1 MKPYKLL
8 VAVGHHTIDLT
19 ARLVRGVLHHVLDR
33 VYGPPHLALAA
44 GPGVFGARSTKLRS
58 AGRSGGTALRPA
70 SDGAGTPDSSSI
82 SDLSIPAVKVPCASD
97 RICTAQLVGPHGIV
111 FGVMWLYLYPR
122 LGIARRVMKVTDPA
136 LAKALHRDRF
146 VFKEVAIDANG
157 GSRGML
163 DQLHT
168 ECLAVLNRRKSRQRA
183 QAPVT
188 PGQGK
193 QSHAI
198 RNGGPPQLRLAAAV
212 PTGVSAALER
222 PSTDLVD
229 DVSCAR
235 QVPVLR
241 RVRGDQYQGVVTTAG
256 LTVRN
261 DADGSPYRTYCL
273 TVNDGVTEVPLFGM
287 ELERQAC
294 DLRIRPGDRVRV
306 IYMGREPL
314 HLPGQARPSYRNLY
328 QLTRMESTS

>member
-1 MKPYKLL
+1 MKPYKLM
-8 VAVGHHTIDLT
+8 VAVGYHAIDLT
-19 ARLVRGVLHHVLDR
+19 ARLGRGGLHLVLDR
-33 VYGPPHLALAA
+33 VYGPPQLAA
-44 GPGVFGARSTKLRS
+44 SGGPLTAACSTRLPK
-58 AGRSGGTALRPA
+58 AGRPTGIAPSPA
-70 SDGAGTPDSSSI
+70 SHGVGTPDSSSI
-82 SDLSIPAVKVPCASD
+82 PDLPTPALNVPPASE

-122 LGIARRVMKVTDPA
+122 LGIARRVLKVTDPA
-136 LAKALHRDRF
+136 LARALNRDRF
-146 VFKEVAIDANG
+146 VFKEVAIDTDA

-168 ECLAVLNRRKSRQRA
+168 ECLAVLNRRKSRQRE
-183 QAPVT
+183 QPRVT
-188 PGQGK
+188 PRQGR
-193 QSHAI
+193 QSRAVG
-198 RNGGPPQLRLAAAV
+198 NSGPAQLRLATAV
-212 PTGVSAALER
+212 PSGGSAAMER
-222 PSTDLVD
+222 ASTDLVD

-235 QVPVLR
+235 QVPVPR
-241 RVRGDQYQGVVTTAG
+241 RLRGDQYQGVVTKAG

-273 TVNDGVTEVPLFGM
+273 TVNDGAREVPLFGM